1 MTGLKQNQSSS
12 NQSIASDGQAAVMP
26 TYGRIDL
33 MFTHGEGSWLYDNKG
48 DAYLDFACGIAVN
61 NLGHN
66 HPHLVKAVTEQ
77 VSKLWHVSNLYR
89 IEGQEQ
95 LAARLAKAAK
105 LDHVFFCNSGAE
117 ANEGAVKMARRY
129 HYKQGQEN
137 RYKILC
143 AGGAFHGRTLGMLA
157 ATDRPIFR
165 EGFGPMAMG
174 FEHVPFGNLNSLRD
188 AMSEEIAAI
197 FIEPIQGEGGANAAP
212 DGYLEGVRAAA
223 DEFGALVIADEIQ
236 CGMGRSGSLFAFQK
250 AGIEPDIVALAKG
263 LGGGFPVGAI
273 IARKEI
279 GEAMGPG
286 SHGTTFG
293 GNPLAMAAGNA
304 VMDILEED
312 GFFDELALRINQ
324 LDDGLAAL
332 YEQFSDKIIEL
343 RGAGLLRGIR
353 LAEAYPAGDL
363 NASLRER
370 HMLCVPAS
378 DNVLRLLPALTISQT
393 DMAKAISILQD
404 ALSHL

>member
-12 NQSIASDGQAAVMP
+12 QTAMSGDGQAAVMP

-48 DAYLDFACGIAVN
+48 EAYLDFACGIAVN

-165 EGFGPMAMG
+165 EGFGPVAMG

-236 CGMGRSGSLFAFQK
+236 CGMGRSGSLFAFQRS
-250 AGIEPDIVALAKG
+250 GIEPDIVALAKG

-304 VMDILEED
+304 VMDILEEE
-312 GFFDELALRINQ
+312 GFFDELAMRINQ
-324 LDDGLAAL
+324 LDEGLAAI
-332 YEQFSDKIIEL
+332 YEQFSDKIIEI

-353 LAEAYPAGDL
+353 LAEAYPAGEL
-363 NASLRER
+363 NTALRER

>member
-12 NQSIASDGQAAVMP
+12 QTPLAGDSQAAVMP

-48 DAYLDFACGIAVN
+48 EAYLDFACGIAVN

-77 VSKLWHVSNLYR
+77 VGKLWHVSNLYR

-95 LAARLAKAAK
+95 LALRLAKAAR

-129 HYKQGQEN
+129 HYRQGQEN

-165 EGFGPMAMG
+165 EGFGPVAMG

-304 VMDILEED
+304 VMDILEEE
-312 GFFDELALRINQ
+312 GFFDELAMRISQ
-324 LDDGLAAL
+324 LDDGLVAL
-332 YEQFSDKIIEL
+332 HEQFPDKIIEL

-353 LAEAYPAGDL
+353 LAEAYPAGEL
-363 NASLRER
+363 NTALRER

>member
-1 MTGLKQNQSSS
+1 MTGSKSSQTLS
-12 NQSIASDGQAAVMP
+12 KPQGTLDGQQAVMP
-26 TYGRIDL
+26 TYGRVDL
-33 MFTHGEGSWLYDNKG
+33 RFTHGEGSWLYDAKG
-48 DAYLDFACGIAVN
+48 DRYLDFACGIAVN

-66 HPHLVKAVTEQ
+66 HPYLTKALTDQ
-77 VSKLWHVSNLYR
+77 IGKLWHVSNLYR
-89 IEGQEQ
+89 IEGQEK
-95 LAARLAKAAK
+95 LAARLAKAAH

-174 FEHVPFGNLNSLRD
+174 FEHVPFGNLNALRD

-197 FIEPIQGEGGANAAP
+197 FIEPVQGEGGANAAP
-212 DGYLEGVRAAA
+212 AGFLEGVRAAA

-236 CGMGRSGSLFAFQK
+236 CGMGRTGSLFAFQQS
-250 AGIEPDIVALAKG
+250 GIQPDIVALAKG

-273 IARKEI
+273 IATKEI

-304 VMDILEED
+304 VMDVLEQD
-312 GFFDELALRINQ
+312 GFYDELGIRIAQ
-324 LDDGLAAL
+324 LDKAL
-332 YEQFSDKIIEL
+332 EALFADHPDKIIEL
-343 RGAGLLRGIR
+343 RGAGFLRGIR
-353 LAEAYPAGDL
+353 FANDYPAGDV
-363 NASLRER
+363 NAALRAR
-370 HMLCVPAS
+370 KMLCVPAAN
-378 DNVLRLLPALTISQT
+378 NVLRLLPALTISEQE
-393 DMAKAISILQD
+393 MGQAISILQD